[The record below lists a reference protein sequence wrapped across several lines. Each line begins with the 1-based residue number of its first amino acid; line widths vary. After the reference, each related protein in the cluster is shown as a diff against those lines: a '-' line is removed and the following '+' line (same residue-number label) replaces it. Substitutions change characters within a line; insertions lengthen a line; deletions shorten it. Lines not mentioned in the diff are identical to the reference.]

1 MNFQLTRKLGG
12 IREYV
17 ALAGILVALV
27 LLFGALNGRFLTA
40 TTFGAIANR
49 IPTLALAATGMTL
62 VLIVGGIDLSVGS
75 VLALSGAVLGVALVD
90 WHWPF
95 LACAALAVV
104 VGLVAG
110 AVNGAIIV
118 GVTVPPFIVTLGMM
132 EMARGAA
139 YLVTGSQTK
148 YLGAAVEGLARPL
161 GGTGLSGS
169 FLLAL
174 LVIGLAQLLLSSSV
188 LGRWMF
194 ATGSNETAT
203 RYSGIDP
210 RPVKLSAYALAGA
223 AAGLGAV
230 CYASRLGASDPNA
243 GVGLELSAIAA
254 AVIGGTSLLG
264 GRGSVINTFFGVLI
278 IATLEAGLAQVGA
291 SEPAKRLVTGAVI
304 VLAVLADVWRQRA
317 AGETFPLWSRLLGG
331 TKPRPAADEMK

>member
-1 MNFQLTRKLGG
+1 MKQTPSW
-12 IREYV
+12 IREFV
-17 ALAGILVALV
+17 VLAIILAGLV
-27 LLFGALNGRFLTA
+27 LLFAALSERFFTA
-40 TTFGAIANR
+40 ATLGAIANR
-49 IPTLALAATGMTL
+49 IPTLTLAAAGMTL
-62 VLIVGGIDLSVGS
+62 VLIVGGIDLSIGS
-75 VLALSGAVLGVALVD
+75 VLALAGAVLGVALVD

-95 LACAALAVV
+95 PACAALAVA

-110 AVNGAIIV
+110 LANGALIV
-118 GVTVPPFIVTLGMM
+118 GLAVPPFIVTLGMM

-161 GGTGLSGS
+161 WGTGLSGA

-174 LVIGLAQLLLSSSV
+174 LVVAIAQLLLSASV

-203 RYSGIDP
+203 HYSGIDP

-230 CYASRLGASDPNA
+230 CYTSRLGASDPNA
-243 GVGLELSAIAA
+243 GAGLELSAIAA

-264 GRGSVINTFFGVLI
+264 GRGSVISTFFGVLI

-291 SEPAKRLVTGAVI
+291 SEPVKRLVTGAVI
-304 VLAVLADVWRQRA
+304 VLAVLADAWRQRA
-317 AGETFPLWSRLLGG
+317 ARKPFPLWKRLLGR
-331 TKPRPAADEMK
+331 TAVEPLKS

>member
-1 MNFQLTRKLGG
+1 MKQTPSW
-12 IREYV
+12 IRDYV
-17 ALAGILVALV
+17 VLALILAGLVILFAGLSE
-27 LLFGALNGRFLTA
+27 RFFTSA
-40 TTFGAIANR
+40 TLGAIANR
-49 IPTLALAATGMTL
+49 IPTLTLAATGMTL
-62 VLIVGGIDLSVGS
+62 VLVIGGIDLSVGA
-75 VLALSGAVLGVALVD
+75 VLALAGAVLGVALVD

-110 AVNGAIIV
+110 LANGSLIV
-118 GVTVPPFIVTLGMM
+118 GLAVPPFIVTLGMM

-148 YLGAAVEGLARPL
+148 YLGAAVEGLERPL

-174 LVIGLAQLLLSSSV
+174 LVVVLAQLLLSSSV

-194 ATGSNETAT
+194 ATGSNETTT
-203 RYSGIDP
+203 RFSGIDP

-230 CYASRLGASDPNA
+230 CYTSRLGASDPNA

-264 GRGSVINTFFGVLI
+264 GRGSIISTFFGVLI

-291 SEPAKRLVTGAVI
+291 SEPVKRLVTGAVI
-304 VLAVLADVWRQRA
+304 VIAVLADAWRQRT
-317 AGETFPLWSRLLGG
+317 AGKEFPLWTRLLGR
-331 TKPRPAADEMK
+331 TAPVSSKS

>member
-1 MNFQLTRKLGG
+1 MNFQLTRKASG
-12 IREYV
+12 IREYL
-17 ALAGILVALV
+17 ALAGILAALV
-27 LLFGALNGRFLTA
+27 LLFGALNGRFLSA
-40 TTFGAIANR
+40 NTFGAIANR

-90 WHWPF
+90 WHWSF
-95 LACAALAVV
+95 LACTALAVA

-110 AVNGAIIV
+110 LANGALIV
-118 GVTVPPFIVTLGMM
+118 GLAVPPFIVTLGMM
-132 EMARGAA
+132 EMARGLA

-148 YLGAAVEGLARPL
+148 YLGAAVEGLSRPL
-161 GGTGLSGS
+161 GGTGLSGA

-174 LVIGLAQLLLSSSV
+174 LVVALAQLLLSGSV

-203 RYSGIDP
+203 RFSGIDP
-210 RPVKLSAYALAGA
+210 RPVKLSAYALTGA
-223 AAGLGAV
+223 VVGLGAV
-230 CYASRLGASDPNA
+230 CNASRLGAADPNA
-243 GVGLELSAIAA
+243 GTGLELSAIAA

-264 GRGSVINTFFGVLI
+264 GRGSVISTFFGVLI

-291 SEPAKRLVTGAVI
+291 SEPVKRLVTGAVI
-304 VLAVLADVWRQRA
+304 VVAVLADAWRQRS
-317 AGETFPLWSRLLGG
+317 AGKPFPLWTRLLGR
-331 TKPRPAADEMK
+331 TSPAPSKS

>member
-1 MNFQLTRKLGG
+1 MRKAIWG
-12 IREYV
+12 REYL
-17 ALAGILVALV
+17 ALAAMLVALG
-27 LLFGALNGRFLTA
+27 LLFGALSGRFLTPA
-40 TTFGAIANR
+40 TFGAIANR

-62 VLIVGGIDLSVGS
+62 VLIVGGIDLSIGA
-75 VLALSGAVLGVALVD
+75 VLALAGAVLGVALVD
-90 WHWPF
+90 WHWSF
-95 LACAALAVV
+95 AAGAALAVA

-110 AVNGAIIV
+110 LMNGALIV
-118 GVTVPPFIVTLGMM
+118 GLTVPPFIVTLGMM

-174 LVIGLAQLLLSSSV
+174 GVVGLAQLLLRRSV
-188 LGRWMF
+188 WGRWLV
-194 ATGSNETAT
+194 ATGANETAT

-210 RPVKLSAYALAGA
+210 RPVKLSAYALTGA

-230 CYASRLGASDPNA
+230 CYAARLGAADPNA
-243 GVGLELSAIAA
+243 GTGLELSAIAA

-264 GRGSVINTFFGVLI
+264 GRGSVSHTFLGVLI

-291 SEPAKRLVTGAVI
+291 SEPVKRLVTGAVI
-304 VLAVLADVWRQRA
+304 VLAVLADAWRQRT
-317 AGETFPLWSRLLGG
+317 AGNPFPLWTRLLGR
-331 TKPRPAADEMK
+331 TIAAPAKP

>member
-1 MNFQLTRKLGG
+1 MKQTPSW
-12 IREYV
+12 IREYL
-17 ALAGILVALV
+17 ALAVILVALV
-27 LLFGALNGRFLTA
+27 LLFGALSGRFLTA
-40 TTFGAIANR
+40 ATFGAIANR

-62 VLIVGGIDLSVGS
+62 VLIVGGIDLSIGS
-75 VLALSGAVLGVALVD
+75 VLALAGAVLGVALVD

-95 LACAALAVV
+95 AACAALAVA

-110 AVNGAIIV
+110 LANGALIV
-118 GVTVPPFIVTLGMM
+118 GLTVPPFIVTLGMM

-174 LVIGLAQLLLSSSV
+174 LVVGLAQLLLSSSV

-210 RPVKLSAYALAGA
+210 RPVKLSAYALTGA

-278 IATLEAGLAQVGA
+278 IATLEAGLAQIGA
-291 SEPAKRLVTGAVI
+291 SEPVKRLVTGAVI
-304 VLAVLADVWRQRA
+304 VLAVLADAWRQRA
-317 AGETFPLWSRLLGG
+317 AGNPFPLWKRLMGR
-331 TKPRPAADEMK
+331 TNIAPSKP

>member
-1 MNFQLTRKLGG
+1 MGKATW

-17 ALAGILVALV
+17 ALALILVALV
-27 LLFGALNGRFLTA
+27 LLFGSLSGRFLTA

-62 VLIVGGIDLSVGS
+62 VLIVGGIDLSIGS
-75 VLALSGAVLGVALVD
+75 VLGLSGAMLGVALVN

-95 LACAALAVV
+95 VACAALAVG
-104 VGLVAG
+104 VGLIAG
-110 AVNGAIIV
+110 FANGSLIV
-118 GVTVPPFIVTLGMM
+118 GLKVPPFIVTLGMM

-139 YLVTGSQTK
+139 YLVTNSQTK
-148 YLGAAVEGLARPL
+148 YLGAAVEGLERPL
-161 GGTGLSGS
+161 GSTGLSGS

-174 LVIGLAQLLLSSSV
+174 LVVALAQLLLSGSV

-203 RYSGIDP
+203 RHSGIDP
-210 RPVKLSAYALAGA
+210 RPIKLMAYALTGA

-230 CYASRLGASDPNA
+230 CYTSRLGASDPNA
-243 GVGLELSAIAA
+243 GAGLELSAIAA

-291 SEPAKRLVTGAVI
+291 SEPVKRLVTGAVI
-304 VLAVLADVWRQRA
+304 VLAVLADAWRQRS
-317 AGETFPLWSRLLGG
+317 AGNAFPLWMRLLGR
-331 TKPRPAADEMK
+331 TDVTVVRP